1 MLFRSRF
8 PGRTLLVSL
17 IDLPFAISPV
27 IAGLI
32 WMLVFGSKGWLPP
45 ATLTHLFSPL
55 ANVAHHLA
63 DLRGI
68 GGLFEGLA
76 DWLSHPKI
84 VFSTPGIVIATVFI
98 TFPFVARELIPLMET
113 QGTDEEEAAITLGAK
128 GWQIFWR
135 ITLPLL
141 RPVLT
146 FILNVSLIG
155 TFALYTE
162 PVILT
167 GGGPIHSTTTPT
179 MEIQGQAFSNLRYGY
194 AAALSYA
201 YFAVVVIV
209 TLVQNRITSRGHR

>member
-1 MLFRSRF
+1 MVAAGITFRLIFEGQSGIANRLIGVF
-8 PGRTLLVSL
+8 GLAPVPWLDDVWWARVSISILLVWAWAGYQMVL
-17 IDLPFAISPV
+17 IL
-27 IAGLI
+27 
-32 WMLVFGSKGWLPP
+32 
-45 ATLTHLFSPL
+45 ATLQAIPT
-55 ANVAHHLA
+55 
-63 DLRGI
+63 
-68 GGLFEGLA
+68 
-76 DWLSHPKI
+76 
-84 VFSTPGIVIATVFI
+84 
-98 TFPFVARELIPLMET
+98 ELN
-113 QGTDEEEAAITLGAK
+113 EAAMVDGANR
-128 GWQIFWR
+128 WQIFWR

-162 PVILT
+162 PLILT

>member
-1 MLFRSRF
+1 MAGGIGVFGLAPVPWLDDVWWARVSISI
-8 PGRTLLVSL
+8 LLVWAWAGYQMVL
-17 IDLPFAISPV
+17 IL
-27 IAGLI
+27 
-32 WMLVFGSKGWLPP
+32 
-45 ATLTHLFSPL
+45 ATLQAIPT
-55 ANVAHHLA
+55 
-63 DLRGI
+63 
-68 GGLFEGLA
+68 
-76 DWLSHPKI
+76 
-84 VFSTPGIVIATVFI
+84 
-98 TFPFVARELIPLMET
+98 ELN
-113 QGTDEEEAAITLGAK
+113 EAAMVDGANR
-128 GWQIFWR
+128 WQVFWR

-179 MEIQGQAFSNLRYGY
+179 MEIQGQAFGNLRYGY